1 MHIFFTD
8 LDGTLLN
15 SQSQISPETRKA
27 IDAYLQA
34 GHKLVISS
42 GRSLSSINGVI
53 KNAGLP
59 SDQLVIIS
67 YNGSYI
73 YDTAARK
80 ALLEYR
86 MDRNDVRHILNVCE
100 DWHIHC
106 HTYTDSEVVC
116 ARHDPEIDFYT
127 NSVKIPAVICED
139 VIGRLTQ
146 DPLKVLAVSL
156 DNKKR
161 LMELQEYLQ
170 PWMEGKYVSFF
181 SCDQLLE
188 FVDIRSGK
196 GNAVRNV
203 CRLFHISPE
212 NAYAAGDAG
221 NDISML
227 EAAGNSI
234 AMCNGTPE
242 VKRTASMI
250 TRLDH
255 DHDGLAE
262 YFYRLAEQPAS

>member
-53 KNAGLP
+53 KSAGLP
-59 SDQLVIIS
+59 ADQLIIIS
-67 YNGSYI
+67 YNGSYV
-73 YDTAARK
+73 YDTAAQK
-80 ALLEYR
+80 ALIEYR
-86 MDRNDVRHILNVCE
+86 MKRQDVKHILDVCE
-100 DWHIHC
+100 EWNVHC
-106 HTYTDSEVVC
+106 HTYTDSEVIC

-127 NSVKIPAVICED
+127 NSVKIPAIICED
-139 VIGRLTQ
+139 VISMLTQ

-156 DNKKR
+156 HDKNR
-161 LMELQEYLQ
+161 LIELQHYLQ
-170 PWMEGKYVSFF
+170 PWMEGKYTSFF

-203 CRLFHISPE
+203 CRLLNISAKD
-212 NAYAAGDAG
+212 AYAAGDAG

-242 VKRTASMI
+242 AKKAASI
-250 TRLDH
+250 VTRLDH

-262 YFYRLAEQPAS
+262 FFYRLADQSAS